1 MRLFKNKHL
10 QYLFVG
16 LLFALPIILPGVPT
30 SFVTMMGSIVYTAIA
45 GLGVN
50 VLLGY
55 SGQISLGH
63 AAFMGLSAYLSAYLT
78 KQMDLPFLLSVLIAV
93 VAPFLIGLILGA
105 VAVRLEGFYLAIA
118 TLGFGEI
125 LRQLFIE
132 MDWFTGGF
140 SGAGAGYPVILGYKF
155 TKNNMYL
162 FMVVLLVILM
172 MLVYNMMRSS
182 TGRALIAM
190 KSSQHAA
197 QAMGV
202 NIFKY
207 KLTSFAISAIFAGL
221 AGVCYVHFFKRTDPT
236 VWTAVLS
243 LNLIALVVIG
253 GAATVGGA
261 VIGAIIMHGLP
272 ELLKELPV
280 VGEIPGLPL
289 LVYGCLMVVILMF
302 YPKGLIN
309 IPGSIRL
316 MLQKRKA
323 AALPA
328 EQKGA

>member
-1 MRLFKNKHL
+1 MRLVKNKYL

-16 LLFALPIILPGVPT
+16 VLFALPAILPGVPT
-30 SFVTMMGSIVYTAIA
+30 ALVTTSASMVYTAIA
-45 GLGVN
+45 GLGIN

-78 KQMDLPFLLSVLIAV
+78 KQMNLPFLLALVIAV
-93 VAPFLIGLILGA
+93 LAPLLIGLVLGA
-105 VAVRLEGFYLAIA
+105 IAVRLEGFYLAIA

-140 SGAGAGYPVILGYKF
+140 SGAAAAYPKVFGVQF
-155 TKNNMYL
+155 TKNGTYL
-162 FMVVLLVILM
+162 FMVALLVVLM
-172 MLVYNMMRSS
+172 MLVYNLVHSS
-182 TGRALIAM
+182 TGRAMIAM
-190 KSSQHAA
+190 KSSQSAA

-207 KLTSFAISAIFAGL
+207 KLISFAISSVFAGL
-221 AGVCYVHFFKRTDPT
+221 AGVCYVHFFRRADPT
-236 VWTAVLS
+236 VWTSVLS

-261 VIGAIIMHGLP
+261 VVGAVVMHGLP
-272 ELLKELPV
+272 ELLKAMPV
-280 VGEIPGLPL
+280 IGEIPGVPL
-289 LVYGCLMVVILMF
+289 LIVGFLMIAILMF

-309 IPGSIRL
+309 IPASIRQL
-316 MLQKRKA
+316 AYKRRMRA
-323 AALPA
+323 AKEEA
-328 EQKGA
+328 